1 MTKKIL
7 IVGGTGFLGQNL
19 LKKLLNRGF
28 KLYSLSSKKNK
39 KQFKQ
44 VKYLIC
50 NVLSRKK
57 LKKIV
62 NENFDIII
70 NLLGNIDHKKKEQ
83 NFKVHFV
90 GLKNLYRIINK
101 KSLKLFIQ
109 VGSCLEYGSSS
120 SPQKERIK
128 CSPIS
133 HYGKVKYYVSQ
144 FIQKKLRNK
153 SIVLRLYQ
161 VFGPNQKND
170 RLIPYVIQSCKK
182 NKKFNCTD
190 GNQLRD
196 FLYVDDFSD
205 LVIKILNRK
214 KIYKGVYN
222 VGYGKPLKVK
232 SIINKIAK
240 KIKKGKPIFGS
251 IKMRKDEIRVLYPNI
266 QKVKKKFNWIP
277 KTSVEKGIIKTIKS
291 Y

>member
-1 MTKKIL
+1 M
-7 IVGGTGFLGQNL
+7 
-19 LKKLLNRGF
+19 
-28 KLYSLSSKKNK
+28 
-39 KQFKQ
+39 
-44 VKYLIC
+44 
-50 NVLSRKK
+50 
-57 LKKIV
+57 
-62 NENFDIII
+62 
-70 NLLGNIDHKKKEQ
+70 
-83 NFKVHFV
+83 
-90 GLKNLYRIINK
+90 
-101 KSLKLFIQ
+101 
-109 VGSCLEYGSSS
+109 EYGSSN
-120 SPQKERIK
+120 SPQKEKIK

-133 HYGKVKYYVSQ
+133 HYCKAKYCVSQ

-153 SIVLRLYQ
+153 SIILRLYQ

-205 LVIKILNRK
+205 LIIKILNRK

-232 SIINKIAK
+232 SIINQIAK

-251 IKMRKDEIRVLYPNI
+251 IKMRKDEIRGLYPNI
-266 QKVKKKFNWIP
+266 QKVKKKFNWFP
-277 KTSVEKGIIKTIKS
+277 KTSIEQGIIKTIKS

>member
-7 IVGGTGFLGQNL
+7 IIGGTGFLGQNL

-50 NVLSRKK
+50 NVLSQKK

-83 NFKVHFV
+83 NFKVHFD
-90 GLKNLYRIINK
+90 GLKNLYSIVNK

-109 VGSCLEYGSSS
+109 VGSCLEYGSSN

-133 HYGKVKYYVSQ
+133 HYGKAKYYVSPICNTNSRYRSGTQ
-144 FIQKKLRNK
+144 
-153 SIVLRLYQ
+153 
-161 VFGPNQKND
+161 
-170 RLIPYVIQSCKK
+170 
-182 NKKFNCTD
+182 
-190 GNQLRD
+190 
-196 FLYVDDFSD
+196 
-205 LVIKILNRK
+205 
-214 KIYKGVYN
+214 
-222 VGYGKPLKVK
+222 
-232 SIINKIAK
+232 III
-240 KIKKGKPIFGS
+240 
-251 IKMRKDEIRVLYPNI
+251 
-266 QKVKKKFNWIP
+266 
-277 KTSVEKGIIKTIKS
+277 
-291 Y
+291 